1 MLRRTARRRV
11 LGRTGGRGPS
21 VSHDAGAAKIEG
33 QREIGRAL
41 LGGHVES
48 AGRVAM
54 VLETRKTACFRL
66 KTVDRKGLVVTAAGM
81 GDMIDA
87 AAERAAVPTIDDIEG
102 QGGMDRNCGMQA
114 IGWPPSL
121 EAHAADRF
129 ARSPGRGQRN

>member
-87 AAERAAVPTIDDIEG
+87 AVRTIDDIEG

-114 IGWPPSL
+114 IGWPQSL

-129 ARSPGRGQRN
+129 ARSPGRGQRNA